1 MACCVRGYQEYK
13 DIEPA
18 ATGEVLVCRHWC
30 VVVWKIFVV
39 KLYLCKNIFV
49 CFLCTKIFFCN
60 EKKSELRYFEFLAV
74 SCHQMFNRLTNY
86 STQLM
91 LLGRL
96 SSICH
101 FDLLID
107 TVKIE
112 QLPD

>member
-1 MACCVRGYQEYK
+1 MFSVY
-13 DIEPA
+13 
-18 ATGEVLVCRHWC
+18 
-30 VVVWKIFVV
+30 
-39 KLYLCKNIFV
+39 KNIF
-49 CFLCTKIFFCN
+49 LQQ
-60 EKKSELRYFEFLAV
+60 KKSELRYFEFLAV

>member
-18 ATGEVLVCRHWC
+18 ATGEVLACRHWC
-30 VVVWKIFVV
+30 AVVWKIFVV
-39 KLYLCKNIFV
+39 KLNLCQIFLYV
-49 CFLCTKIFFCN
+49 FCVQKYFFLQQ
-60 EKKSELRYFEFLAV
+60 KKSELRYFEFLAV

-96 SSICH
+96 SSIYH

-112 QLPD
+112 QLLD